1 MAVQPVSDTSSTAGS
16 AAADQADGLAGL
28 SVEAAGPAKEI
39 FQTAVL
45 GTDAEI
51 ASPDEDADVVTCIE
65 CYRSLERVK
74 CQQVGTGKKL
84 KKNQNA
90 LFKCNECNAL
100 RSRMNRMF
108 QHRGG
113 LAQDWLKLSHEQK
126 ADFMLRSHALAK
138 EELVHGVE
146 AHIEM
151 TKTMSTD
158 VHHGQEG
165 EYLPLSVYEARG
177 YSKEHLANIEKNA
190 PKQFNVSLGD
200 WTFQVFVESSGSRDS
215 EVVTNRTAYAP
226 ASKRASSATD
236 PSHTPSAKK
245 NKTMCPGK
253 EELASQKKAQHEADQ
268 AARKEAAEQQA
279 ARKVELQFSKKVL
292 SMLAP
297 VIIEGH
303 QLLRG
308 KCNQASIA
316 SKLPDCVL
324 KECNELMRQV
334 ELANN
339 LWQEVMAGQKPPAE
353 LMEMTK
359 VTELKKRATKAF
371 SGLATMINIAVG
383 N

>member
-1 MAVQPVSDTSSTAGS
+1 MAIQQVSASSSAAGS
-16 AAADQADGLAGL
+16 ATADQADGLAGL

-39 FQTAVL
+39 FQSVVL

-51 ASPDEDADVVTCIE
+51 VPPDEDADMVTCIE
-65 CYRSLERVK
+65 CDRPLERVK
-74 CQQVGTGKKL
+74 CQQVGAGKKL
-84 KKNQNA
+84 KKGQHA
-90 LFKCNECNAL
+90 LFKCNDCNAL

-165 EYLPLSVYEARG
+165 EYLPLSVYEAKG
-177 YSKEHLANIEKNA
+177 YSKEHLANIQKNA
-190 PKQFNVSLGD
+190 PKQFNASLGD

-215 EVVTNRTAYAP
+215 EVVTNKTAYGLAG
-226 ASKRASSATD
+226 KRASSATEA
-236 PSHTPSAKK
+236 SHTPSAKK
-245 NKTMCPGK
+245 NKIQCPGK
-253 EELASQKKAQHEADQ
+253 EELASQKKAQHEAEQ

-297 VIIEGH
+297 VMIEGH
-303 QLLRG
+303 QLIRG
-308 KCNQASIA
+308 KCSQASIA

-324 KECNELMRQV
+324 KERTELMRQV

-353 LMEMTK
+353 FMQINK
-359 VTELKKRATKAF
+359 VTELKKKATKAF

-383 N
+383 S